1 MFKYTTLA
9 CICQVFFQIFWLNK
23 FDLFI
28 IAILLYSNLVQI
40 FVFLNIDSPTTCGRA
55 LCYSKLLNLDRI
67 LNSELKLFI
76 ILSVNWH
83 NPIIS

>member
-1 MFKYTTLA
+1 MGAYFFCTHLLYVFKYTTLA

-40 FVFLNIDSPTTCGRA
+40 FVFLNIDSPTTCGRVVYDI
-55 LCYSKLLNLDRI
+55 CKLI
-67 LNSELKLFI
+67 KKK
-76 ILSVNWH
+76 V
-83 NPIIS
+83 